1 MNVKSLFL
9 FLALM
14 GLGTSCSNDE
24 LDEGASG
31 TGSPGEI
38 QLTFSGSGEGVE
50 YTRAIASEAETEMK
64 ELDVYVFAGAAKA
77 GPFYYVEKWSKATA
91 PGNLAF
97 VLQASGAGKVA
108 TIKPKEIA
116 GLPYLRLY
124 CVANSPLYSPGGTA
138 ALSLTAIKAYDR
150 DAGTTNPAAPTQAT
164 AFEEAFTV
172 NLHANHSD
180 TLLHCPLPMGGVGE
194 TKISGSHSKVNI
206 ELTRAVARLDID
218 NDRLASRFTIH
229 KVSVLNGRKNGPLFK
244 NASLVTIDDTNRA
257 TELMTYGDA
266 NFRDFPGANR
276 GTVTSALYLYPGEA
290 TDGTLLLLSGTRQT
304 LQNEQIPASYKVRI
318 QSDGNNL
325 ALGRNNRYCLHIGS
339 VTEAQIIAGFAVED
353 WTSGGGVDMKPD
365 DAAPVFAGE
374 NGDDLSASLT
384 ATDGDLPGLESTDPY
399 TLRLTSNKGSFT
411 LSTYASAAIE
421 AEIEALTRAADW
433 LQLTALKDTVD
444 TVQPGR
450 RVTTLTFNYDNA
462 KGSVPQTITLR
473 NTAAAYDPDLWT
485 RIVINGPY
493 APAVLS
499 PVAKPD
505 YSKGNT
511 VAHDDAAGLYVAS
524 MYVLPDSRVQIAVE
538 SMDPLTIKS
547 PKWLAVTPAQTRA
560 SGYTA
565 VYDLKITDPEA
576 IDLTALA
583 TDTVTFINAADTAAV
598 KQAAQLVISL
608 KSPTLTAAVEND
620 TKNATS
626 VTTDDRGVVTVTVDT
641 DTLGEDGS
649 FLLKVNAPEGLM
661 APEPACPWLTMS
673 LTHAW
678 EATESGRY
686 VAYTISPVKDA
697 TDFADCTLK
706 FRNALKNGADLTV
719 IIRKQTVL

>member
-1 MNVKSLFL
+1 MTNMNVKSLFL
-9 FLALM
+9 FLALT

-31 TGSPGEI
+31 AGSPGEI

-64 ELDVYVFAGAAKA
+64 ELDVYVFAGAAKT

-124 CVANSPLYSPGGTA
+124 CVANSPLYSPDGA
-138 ALSLTAIKAYDR
+138 NALALTAIKDYDR
-150 DAGTTNPAAPTQAT
+150 DNGTTNPAAPTQAT

-172 NLHANHSD
+172 DLHTNHSD

-244 NASLVTIDDTNRA
+244 NAPLMTIDDTNRA

-318 QSDGNNL
+318 QLDGNNL

-374 NGDDLSASLT
+374 NGDDLLASLT
-384 ATDGDLPGLESTDPY
+384 ATEGNVPGVESADPY
-399 TLRLTSNKGSFT
+399 TLRLSSNKGSFT

-421 AEIEALTRAADW
+421 AEIEALTRATDW

-462 KGSVPQTITLR
+462 TGSVPQTITLR

-485 RIVINGPY
+485 RIIVNGPY

-511 VAHDDAAGLYVAS
+511 VADDATEAS

-547 PKWLAVTPAQTRA
+547 PKWLAVTPVQTRA
-560 SGYTA
+560 SGYTT

-576 IDLTALA
+576 IDLAAQA

-598 KQAAQLVISL
+598 KQVAQLVLRL
-608 KSPTLTAAVEND
+608 KSPALTAAVEND
-620 TKNATS
+620 TKSATT
-626 VTTDDRGVVTVTVDT
+626 VTTDERGVVTVTVNT
-641 DTLGEDGS
+641 DTLGEDGT
-649 FLLKVNAPEGLM
+649 FLMKVSAPEGLI
-661 APEPACPWLTMS
+661 APQSACPWLTVN

-686 VAYTISPVKDA
+686 VAYTISPVSAA

-706 FRNALKNGADLTV
+706 FRNALKNAADLTV